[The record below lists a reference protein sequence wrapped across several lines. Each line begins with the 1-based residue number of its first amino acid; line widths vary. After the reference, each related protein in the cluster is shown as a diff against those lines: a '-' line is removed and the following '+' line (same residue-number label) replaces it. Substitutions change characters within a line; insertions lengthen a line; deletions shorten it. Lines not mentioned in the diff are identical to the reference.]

1 MKILIILQNV
11 GFVKNEE
18 GEMKI
23 KNHDHVTGKY
33 RQSEIQERN
42 LNLSLSKKMPHVFH
56 NVQNYD

>member
-1 MKILIILQNV
+1 
-11 GFVKNEE
+11 
-18 GEMKI
+18 MKI

-33 RQSEIQERN
+33 RQSENQERN

>member
-33 RQSEIQERN
+33 RQSENQERN